1 MKANDNFV
9 LRSIAGENLL
19 IPVGDAAVEVRG
31 MITLNAP
38 AVLIWE
44 KLRSGADYD
53 ALLAA
58 VLDAFEVDEA
68 TAKRDLDEL
77 LDNMKKIG
85 VITE

>member
-44 KLRSGADYD
+44 NLQKGAEYD

-58 VLDAFEVDEA
+58 LLDAFEVDEA

-85 VITE
+85 VITD